1 MHGLVLDLAGLD
13 DAPLALDA
21 EGDLAMRQGGA
32 VAVLGE
38 VEHPAATF
46 LDSSVSLV
54 RSAMLGGAYLGKL
67 PIEPGEF
74 GEQVGAIVLGP
85 RSSRSAR
92 RSARPRTGRSGG
104 RCATRRGSRRARR
117 GRAR

>member
-21 EGDLAMRQGGA
+21 EGDLAMRQAGA

-46 LDSSVSLV
+46 LDSPVSLV
-54 RSAMLGGAYLGKL
+54 
-67 PIEPGEF
+67 
-74 GEQVGAIVLGP
+74 
-85 RSSRSAR
+85 
-92 RSARPRTGRSGG
+92 
-104 RCATRRGSRRARR
+104 
-117 GRAR
+117 